1 VKRFAV
7 VAAVAAS
14 AGLLAGLRL
23 AGEKSPAFQAA
34 AHLEVGA
41 LIVAGYYRW
50 DGVWWQPWTWPFQ
63 SVVALILSAI
73 ELAAFL
79 FLPK

>member
-1 VKRFAV
+1 MKRRAIVIV
-7 VAAVAAS
+7 VAVS

-41 LIVAGYYRW
+41 LLGWAGVGR
-50 DGVWWQPWTWPFQ
+50 TWFPA
-63 SVVALILSAI
+63 VVAMVLSAI
-73 ELAAFL
+73 EVAAFL
-79 FLPK
+79 FLP